1 MNDTEEILWLVNT
14 FGIFGIT
21 EEDLLRVIAAG

>member
-1 MNDTEEILWLVNT
+1 MNDEEEILWLVNT

-21 EEDLLRVIAAG
+21 EEDLRVIFNVE

>member
-21 EEDLLRVIAAG
+21 EEDLRVIFNVE

>member
-1 MNDTEEILWLVNT
+1 MNDTDEIKWLINVC
-14 FGIFGIT
+14 GIFCIT